1 MVIRRYFGSEMAE
14 GARGNSANTANI
26 NKLNLTPD
34 FSEYNLKVEACR
46 CRIKFVP
53 VQSKWKNL
61 RHNSGF
67 YLIATSPTDPCK
79 PHETFSLPFFF
90 LFHNLSSWAHAKSVY
105 FFLEFLWLTKNRCI
119 YFSIHARIVLGF
131 LYPCRFVECL
141 NFQFLYFSFV

>member
-1 MVIRRYFGSEMAE
+1 MEK
-14 GARGNSANTANI
+14 GARSNSANTANI

-79 PHETFSLPFFF
+79 PHETFFLPFFF
-90 LFHNLSSWAHAKSVY
+90 LFHNLSSWAHAKSVN
-105 FFLEFLWLTKNRCI
+105 FFLEFSWLTKKWCI
-119 YFSIHARIVLGF
+119 YHYIQYSCKDCFGLSLSLPFCWMPKILVFIFS
-131 LYPCRFVECL
+131 YNCL
-141 NFQFLYFSFV
+141 V